1 MNLRHSKFNEKSAK
15 RYQRKLNH
23 RLVSLICIGILCF
36 ALVWVPKL
44 SVAGEV
50 VFVPA
55 IRLDSQY
62 SDNISFKKNSSQAD
76 SDFSGSAI
84 PSAKIQY
91 NTERFQLS
99 GRSEVD
105 FKKYLN
111 DTDYDR
117 TNHAHRV
124 ETEYQVHS
132 RWTFLGDY
140 LFRRDKTV
148 DSQFEETGRVFER
161 KRVKRHRARGGLRF
175 ALTELSDIATVVTY
189 ARADYS
195 GDDNTDYD
203 RYTIELPYTKRFQNQ
218 VDTIRLTPAYSRY
231 FSDENEEAVDYRL
244 TFGWTHRISET
255 LTFDMN
261 VGGRYTD
268 VETKDG
274 ESDSNFGGIG
284 NIGLEKRGE
293 TFTGSI
299 RYGRDLRSTSEG
311 EIINVDRL
319 FVSGDKRITERFG
332 LKFRGKAWH
341 STRENNNEPNDRVV
355 SFELSPAVYY
365 DLTEDHYVQLA
376 YSYRNQ
382 QELDEPG
389 NPSTQRNRVTLSFV
403 FRFPQKWD

>member
-15 RYQRKLNH
+15 RYQLKLNH

-36 ALVWVPKL
+36 ALAWVPKL

-50 VFVPA
+50 VFIPA
-55 IRLDSQY
+55 IRLDAQY
-62 SDNISFKKNSSQAD
+62 NDNIDFTRNSSDAD

-91 NTERFQLS
+91 NTERLKFS
-99 GRSEVD
+99 ARSEVN

-117 TNHAHRV
+117 TNQAHGV

-132 RWTFLGDY
+132 RWTFLGEY
-140 LFRRDKTV
+140 LFRIDRTV

-161 KRVKRHRARGGLRF
+161 KRVQRHRARGGLQF
-175 ALTELSDIATVVTY
+175 ALTELSDIAALVTY
-189 ARADYS
+189 RRTDYS
-195 GDDNTDYD
+195 GADNTDND

-218 VDTIRLTPAYSRY
+218 VDTISLTPSYSRY
-231 FSDENEEAVDYRL
+231 FSDDNEEAVDYRL
-244 TFGWTHRISET
+244 TFGWEHRISET

-274 ESDSNFGGIG
+274 ESNSNFGGVG

-293 TFTGSI
+293 TFTGTI
-299 RYGRDLRSTSEG
+299 RYGRDLRSTSDG

-332 LKFRGKAWH
+332 MKFRGIAWH
-341 STRENNNEPNDRVV
+341 TTRENNDKSNDKVV

-365 DLTEDHYVQLA
+365 DLTEDHYVQLI
-376 YSYRNQ
+376 YNYRNQ
-382 QELDEPG
+382 HELDEPG
-389 NPSTQRNRVTLSFV
+389 NPSRQQNRVTLSFI
-403 FRFPQKWD
+403 FRFPQRWD